1 MWDAV
6 PSQTGAQARAK
17 NSAAELPSCGADV
30 GPGREDGED
39 GGAARLVG
47 ARAAKKPPC
56 DVRGGVCSLRKGC
69 GEALSDWY
77 LGVQGVP
84 EGRCWGCLRHEH
96 GAQCVCARARVC
108 ANGRATRNCLRH
120 DPSAQCMHAYVY
132 IYVYISCIYMYLM
145 CVCVCMYMYIYVYI
159 CTYMVHGAYSEWRC
173 MRV

>member
-108 ANGRATRNCLRH
+108 VRMGVLLETAYVMIPVR
-120 DPSAQCMHAYVY
+120 SACMHMY
-132 IYVYISCIYMYLM
+132 IYMYIYHVYICIS

>member
-96 GAQCVCARARVC
+96 GMYVCLYDVRSAYMHVCTDVCRRVTC
-108 ANGRATRNCLRH
+108 M
-120 DPSAQCMHAYVY
+120 CMH
-132 IYVYISCIYMYLM
+132 
-145 CVCVCMYMYIYVYI
+145 
-159 CTYMVHGAYSEWRC
+159 T
-173 MRV
+173 